1 MKLISEIEID
11 HFRSIKSDSITGLG
25 NFTAFAGLNNSGK
38 SNVLRAVHAFFTD
51 KTDANVPLNI
61 DTDFYLHDL
70 KRRKAKRIRIA
81 IKFTLPS
88 SFKFRKGL
96 EDVQTFL
103 GSSTFKITKE
113 WGRGYPSASYYL
125 DDSKT
130 PLSLGDRVK
139 VDQFLSLISF
149 RYIPNRVLPLDIIRS
164 EHQALRDVLVRRLA
178 SKAKNQAAVFE
189 AIRSTSSTLIE
200 SLERNVHAACQD
212 VGKIRLATPTSWQ
225 DMIFAFGYKLGVNDV
240 EIDDSAQGSGIQS
253 LLMLETLSLIDRDYF
268 QKFGWKQAAIWALE
282 EPESSM
288 HSSLEARISSYLASI
303 STDSSSRLQILCTTH
318 SDLVL
323 QHADHAVFVTMT
335 QGLTSFEI
343 ADKRTVLQ
351 KSANLGI
358 SRWIHPILANPLNP
372 IVLVEGKFDQA
383 FIDRALKVIK
393 PSTEIQVA
401 YLEQLQGGNVTG
413 GVEELL
419 KYIKSNV
426 NAIKTRAAAAPVIIV
441 LDWDSSKK
449 KSEFEKVMDKG
460 DAYRVLVWPD
470 TTFNPKLGKAFHGIE
485 RHISD
490 RIVDEAD
497 ANANA
502 LGTKADGSRTVSKDD
517 YGKFKV
523 AVHTVVAKG
532 LTLDDLV
539 YAKSFIEEI
548 AKLEGKVT
556 P

>member
-11 HFRSIKSDSITGLG
+11 HFRSIKSDRITGLG
-25 NFTAFAGLNNSGK
+25 DFTAFAGLNNSGK
-38 SNVLRAVHAFFTD
+38 SNVLRALHAFFTN
-51 KTDANVPLNI
+51 KTDANVPLSI
-61 DTDFYLHDL
+61 DTDYYRHDL
-70 KRRKAKRIRIA
+70 KKKKKAKRIRIA
-81 IKFTLPS
+81 IKFNLPL

-96 EDVQTFL
+96 EDAQKFL
-103 GSSTFKITKE
+103 GGATFKITKE
-113 WGRGYPSASYYL
+113 WRRDYASALYYL
-125 DDSKT
+125 NDLNT
-130 PLSLGDRVK
+130 PLDLDSREK

-178 SKAKNQAAVFE
+178 SKAKNQAEVFE
-189 AIRSTSSTLIE
+189 AIRSTSSTLIA
-200 SLERNVHAACQD
+200 SLERNVHDACQD

-268 QKFGWKQAAIWALE
+268 QKFGWKQAAVWALE

-303 STDSSSRLQILCTTH
+303 STDASSRLQILSTTH

-323 QHADHAVFVTMT
+323 QHADHAVFVTMNHGT
-335 QGLTSFEI
+335 TSFEI

-372 IVLVEGKFDQA
+372 IVLVEGKFDYA
-383 FIDRALKVIK
+383 FIDKALKVIK
-393 PSTEIQVA
+393 PDTEIRVA

-413 GVEELL
+413 GVDELL

-426 NAIKTRAAAAPVIIV
+426 NAIKTRAIAAPIIVV
-441 LDWDSSKK
+441 LDWDAGKK
-449 KSEFEKVMDKG
+449 KGEFEKVMSKG
-460 DAYRVLVWPD
+460 DAYKVLVWPD
-470 TTFNPKLGKAFHGIE
+470 TTFNPNLGKAFHGIE
-485 RHISD
+485 RHIPD

-497 ANANA
+497 ANVRV
-502 LGTKADGSRTVSKDD
+502 LGTKADGSRTVSRED
-517 YGKFKV
+517 YRKFKD
-523 AVHTVVAKG
+523 AVHAVVTKG
-532 LTLDDLV
+532 LSMDDLI
-539 YAKSFIEEI
+539 YARPFIEEL
-548 AKLEGKVT
+548 AKLEK
-556 P
+556 